1 MTCELCN
8 ANPCQCSDRFQ
19 ETHKQVDPE
28 VHEHSVIWWISKFS
42 DEIEALQKEIK
53 ELKQLAHNPQPVY
66 PPEKGEELEDRVE
79 QLEKKL

>member
-19 ETHKQVDPE
+19 ETHPE

-53 ELKQLAHNPQPVY
+53 ELKQLAHDPQPVY
-66 PPEKGEELEDRVE
+66 PPEKGEELEDRIE

>member
-28 VHEHSVIWWISKFS
+28 VHEHSTYWWISKFS
-42 DEIEALQKEIK
+42 DEIEALQQEIK

-66 PPEKGEELEDRVE
+66 PPEKGEELEDRIE

>member
-1 MTCELCN
+1 MTCELSN
-8 ANPCQCSDRFQ
+8 YNPCKCSDRFQ
-19 ETHKQVDPE
+19 ETHPE

-66 PPEKGEELEDRVE
+66 PPTKGEELEKRIE